1 MKLSELIHRE
11 RIVLPLDGGALPAA
25 AGVLVERLVAAGVVD
40 DPDKL
45 RNRVAEER
53 GEDIVALGDRAFIT
67 HYRTDAVHD
76 LVLALGVSPTPIPR
90 DLRDS
95 EAQHARI
102 VVLIL
107 APPRMAARY
116 LQVLGAFV
124 RLLADQAVV
133 AEIQGAPDAA
143 ALAALPLLR
152 RVELPE
158 QIAVGDM
165 MSERPRTTSADSPL
179 RDAALVM
186 VRSGIGALP
195 VLDSEG
201 LLVGML
207 SDRELMRDL
216 VSNYLQGNP
225 GHHPNPG
232 RSAAQR
238 TVRDVMTRQVLCVSP
253 EQPLAEVA
261 SLMINKDVDRVPV
274 VREGR
279 LVGFLTRSDIVR
291 KLIGS

>member
-1 MKLSELIHRE
+1 MKLSELVRPE
-11 RIVLPLDGGALPAA
+11 RVVVPLDGRTLPAA

-45 RNRVAEER
+45 RNRVSEQR

-76 LVLALGVSPTPIPR
+76 LLVAIGAAPNPIERELG
-90 DLRDS
+90 DG

-116 LQVLGAFV
+116 LQVLGAFA
-124 RLLADQAVV
+124 RLLSN
-133 AEIQGAPDAA
+133 QGAVTAMLEAPDGAA
-143 ALAALPLLR
+143 VATLPLLA
-152 RVELPE
+152 RVELPA
-158 QIAVGDM
+158 QIAVSDM
-165 MSERPRTTSADSPL
+165 MTERPRTTTADAPL
-179 RDAALVM
+179 REAALVM
-186 VRSGIGALP
+186 VRAGIGALP
-195 VLDSEG
+195 VVDAEG

-216 VSNYLQGNP
+216 MSNYLQGNP
-225 GHHPNPG
+225 GHRHNPG
-232 RSAAQR
+232 RTAGPR